1 MMKPQAIPSENLFGL
16 FSWLIPVT
24 YLIHI
29 AEEYW
34 GGEGYLAYLYRL
46 RGVHMSP
53 VRFLIAQ
60 TIGFVLVTLG
70 IILARRF
77 NFVGMMMVILMMT
90 MMGNALTHTYN
101 AVIARSYNP
110 GLLSGLF
117 VWLPMGLF
125 GLVRFYRTTTRRRYW
140 IAIAIGIG
148 INIVV
153 GVITMRGGR
162 LI

>member
-1 MMKPQAIPSENLFGL
+1 MKSEATRSENLFGL

-34 GGEGYLAYLYRL
+34 GGEGYLAYLFRL

-53 VRFLIAQ
+53 GRFLVAQ
-60 TIGFVLVTLG
+60 AIGFALVIVG
-70 IILARRF
+70 IILARRL

-90 MMGNALTHTYN
+90 MLGNALTHTYN
-101 AVIARSYNP
+101 AVLARGYNP
-110 GLLSGLF
+110 GLLSAVFIWLPLGLF
-117 VWLPMGLF
+117 A
-125 GLVRFYRTTTRRRYW
+125 LVRFFRTTTRTKYW

-148 INIVV
+148 INIAV

-162 LI
+162 L